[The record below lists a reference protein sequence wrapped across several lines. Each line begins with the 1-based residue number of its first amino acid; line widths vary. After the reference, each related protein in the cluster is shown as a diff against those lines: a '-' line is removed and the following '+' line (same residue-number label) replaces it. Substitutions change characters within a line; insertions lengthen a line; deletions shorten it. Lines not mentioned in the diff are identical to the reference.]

1 MNKYLL
7 LLTLMLLPAYG
18 LADYIGVED
27 GDEHE
32 YVGPTVDDIELL
44 AVTETSPS
52 GSAQPLSARIR
63 NNAEYYLDRV
73 SIKCTITDERGFRVF
88 KGMVFRSGPLFSLR
102 IAWPPI
108 STPELGIPP
117 GAVTEV
123 GLYTKDNRWTRGHG
137 DYRYDCRIYGVSG
150 RE

>member
-1 MNKYLL
+1 MKKYLL
-7 LLTLMLLPAYG
+7 ILMLLPACG
-18 LADYIGVED
+18 LTDYLEYEEGND
-27 GDEHE
+27 HE
-32 YVGPTVDDIELL
+32 YVGPTVEEIELL
-44 AVTETSPS
+44 GVSETSPS
-52 GSAQPLSARIR
+52 GSAQPLSARVR
-63 NNAEYYLDRV
+63 NNADAYLDRLA
-73 SIKCTITDERGFRVF
+73 IQCTVTDQRGFRVF
-88 KGMVFRSGPLFSLR
+88 KDIVFRSGPLFSIR

-137 DYRYDCRIYGVSG
+137 DYRYDCRVHGVSG